1 MVTPKGK
8 AKDLNF
14 KVVSGVEMAMRRGAV
29 VLAAFLVLLLLP
41 SVSAQKNVVYV
52 AKITG
57 TITQYTADQFARYI
71 KTAEDHNAEALIIE
85 LNTPGGQGDAMMR
98 IVSLIQN
105 STVPVIIYV
114 YPKGAIAASAGT
126 YIAMASHLIAM
137 APGTS
142 IGACE
147 PILGYAPNGSIIRAP
162 AKIRNF
168 FTAYMR
174 SLAEESGRNVT
185 AAVKFV
191 TEDLSLTPEEA
202 LKAHVIEV
210 IASNVP
216 DLLKKANGMKTKIPV
231 AGRGYVTFNFTN
243 VEVKSIKPSISDVII
258 SYLSNP
264 AIAYI
269 LLNVGILGLI
279 FGFLTPGWH
288 VPETIGAILLVLG
301 IIGLGYFGY
310 NTAGLLLIILA
321 MVFFIAEALTPTF
334 GLFTIA
340 GVVTFVLGGLML
352 FGKGGGGV
360 YLVSQTT
367 FTLLRIAII
376 VMGILLGVF
385 FLFGMAAV
393 VRAHRR
399 KPKAGKEEMVGE
411 VGRVIEDLDP
421 EGLIKVHGEIWRA
434 VSKDGRTIRV
444 GERVKVVEVRGLT
457 LIVEKFED
465 GGEE

>member
-1 MVTPKGK
+1 MKRAALLLIALLVMVSLPG
-8 AKDLNF
+8 
-14 KVVSGVEMAMRRGAV
+14 
-29 VLAAFLVLLLLP
+29 VLA
-41 SVSAQKNVVYV
+41 QGRVVYV
-52 AKITG
+52 AKVSG
-57 TITQYTADQFARYI
+57 TITQYTADEFARYI
-71 KTAEDHNAEALIIE
+71 RIAEEHNAEALIIE

-114 YPKGAIAASAGT
+114 YPRGAIAASAGT
-126 YIAMASHLIAM
+126 YIAMSAHLIAM

-147 PILGYAPNGSIIRAP
+147 PILGYASNGSIIRAP

-168 FTAYMR
+168 YTAYMR

-185 AAVKFV
+185 AAEKFV
-191 TEDLSLTPEEA
+191 MEDLSLTPEEA

-210 IASNVP
+210 IANDVP
-216 DLLKKANGMKTKIPV
+216 DLLRKANGMRTKVPV
-231 AGRGYVTFNFTN
+231 AGRGYVTLNFTN
-243 VEVKSIKPSISDVII
+243 VEVRELSPSISDIVI

-288 VPETIGAILLVLG
+288 VPETLGAILLILG

-310 NTAGLLLIILA
+310 DTAGLLLIILA
-321 MVFFIAEALTPTF
+321 MIFFIAEALTPTF
-334 GLFTIA
+334 GLFTVA
-340 GVVTFVLGGLML
+340 GLVSFVLGGLLL

-360 YLVSQTT
+360 YLVSAST
-367 FTLLRIAII
+367 FETLRVAII
-376 VMGILLGVF
+376 VTGVLLALF

-393 VRAHRR
+393 VKAQR
-399 KPKAGKEEMVGE
+399 KKPETGREEMIGE
-411 VGRVIEDLDP
+411 VGKVVEDLDP
-421 EGLIKVHGEIWRA
+421 EGLVKVRGELWKA
-434 VSKDGRTIRV
+434 VSKTGETIKT
-444 GERVKVVEVRGLT
+444 GERVRVVELRGLT
-457 LIVEKFED
+457 LIVEKVEGD
-465 GGEE
+465 A